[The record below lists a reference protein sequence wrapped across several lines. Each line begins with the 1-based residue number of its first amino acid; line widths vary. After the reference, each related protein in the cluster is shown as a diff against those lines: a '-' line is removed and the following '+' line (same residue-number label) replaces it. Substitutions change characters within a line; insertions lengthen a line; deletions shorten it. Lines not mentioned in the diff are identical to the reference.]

1 MRNGAHH
8 TAQRVELGDRLV
20 VAAPSASAAEP
31 RELEFEVVGIVA
43 DVEAADQ
50 FAVCYCES
58 SDEFVVSD
66 SVGTLLDDERLAQEI
81 LNDFLA
87 HADESQETGRS

>member
-20 VAAPSASAAEP
+20 VVAPSAQASEP

-43 DVEAADQ
+43 DVEDAAE

-58 SDEFVVSD
+58 TDEFVVAD
-66 SVGTLLDDERLAQEI
+66 CFGTLLDDETLAQAV

-87 HADESQETGRS
+87 HADESPGTDRS